1 MQVLTDIISDGNGDI
16 GVIVINGNIMVSAI
30 SNVNED
36 IVADMKVSWGSNT
49 KAQIWPRFWAA
60 LLDWKLKSRSWILD
74 SNS

>member
-36 IVADMKVSWGSNT
+36 IVADMKGSWGE
-49 KAQIWPRFWAA
+49 QY
-60 LLDWKLKSRSWILD
+60 
-74 SNS
+74 

>member
-36 IVADMKVSWGSNT
+36 IVADMKVCLRE
-49 KAQIWPRFWAA
+49 QY
-60 LLDWKLKSRSWILD
+60 
-74 SNS
+74 